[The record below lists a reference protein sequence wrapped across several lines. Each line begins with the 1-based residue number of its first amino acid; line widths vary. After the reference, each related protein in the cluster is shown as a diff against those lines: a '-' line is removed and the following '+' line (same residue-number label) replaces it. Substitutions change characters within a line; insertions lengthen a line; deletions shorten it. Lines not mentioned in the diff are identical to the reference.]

1 MQLSS
6 TSSSAALVPTHRPL
20 SCFLGA
26 WKRCLSA
33 RVFGTFALS
42 RDSNT
47 ILTVEAVGSGDVP
60 APPSLYGR
68 APAAAQPPLRLCWSF
83 GRSVDAVRAGYTV
96 EPLDAAAG
104 LAEGLGLGTADNAV
118 IPLRV
123 TFAGGDCLGTY
134 QPQVRR
140 ARGACVRVLLITARA
155 AALVT
160 TAPPSPHPQLGLMM
174 VHLVGPTSTATVI
187 QRIIDEDTIA
197 VNICEVPQ
205 TTGASGTSRRPGA
218 EPTIQFG
225 YCFRLKDGEG

>member
-1 MQLSS
+1 MQPSS
-6 TSSSAALVPTHRPL
+6 SSSAALVPTTRPL

-47 ILTVEAVGSGDVP
+47 ILTVEAVGSGDVVP

-104 LAEGLGLGTADNAV
+104 LAEGLGLGTAENAV

-134 QPQVRR
+134 QPQVR
-140 ARGACVRVLLITARA
+140 ARGAGVRVVL
-155 AALVT
+155 
-160 TAPPSPHPQLGLMM
+160 
-174 VHLVGPTSTATVI
+174 
-187 QRIIDEDTIA
+187 
-197 VNICEVPQ
+197 
-205 TTGASGTSRRPGA
+205 
-218 EPTIQFG
+218 
-225 YCFRLKDGEG
+225 